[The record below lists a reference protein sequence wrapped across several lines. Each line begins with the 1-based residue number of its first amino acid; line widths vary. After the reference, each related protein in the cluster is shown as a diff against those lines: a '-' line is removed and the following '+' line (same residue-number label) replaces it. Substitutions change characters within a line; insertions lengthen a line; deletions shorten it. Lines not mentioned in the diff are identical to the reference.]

1 MIRVSCFLCFVLCLV
16 SGFVPCSVH
25 ADLRAGVA
33 KVDITPDVVAWKVPL
48 GGYAA
53 RKGRPATGVLSP
65 VFARAVILQEGK
77 TKVAIVSCDLCFLPA
92 GVRNAVTELLKTT
105 SAADAHLFLA
115 ATHTHTAPDPLA
127 MHPGNMFRDL
137 KGWTS
142 FDERLLQFTAG
153 KIAEAIVRADATLRP
168 VEIETASATLKNRNR
183 NRRGDPTV
191 DSQMTVVRLVTKSS
205 LPSANSSANL
215 STHSPNAPQPQ
226 TVLATLI
233 NFAAHPTLFDDT
245 DMEISPDYP
254 GVLASETEKR
264 TGEGSVCLFLNGA
277 EGDATVSGAT
287 GKTALERVQFYGK
300 TLAEEA
306 KAIKSTATE
315 TRASKAQES
324 LLFREI
330 EVTLPPRKP
339 HGTFI
344 VAAASLGATFA
355 QARALVNTL
364 MPLKTTLTCIGIGD
378 LLLIG
383 FPCEPTGD
391 IGLAAKSLAKK
402 AGYKNPCVV
411 ALVNDWLGYCLTP
424 EQYRAGKYE
433 ATMSFFGETIG
444 TTLLAGLEK
453 GLMSK

>member
-1 MIRVSCFLCFVLCLV
+1 MIRVSLFLAFFSGLVLCFV
-16 SGFVPCSVH
+16 PCPLR

-33 KVDITPDVVAWKVPL
+33 KVSITPDVREWKVPL

-65 VFARAVILQEGK
+65 VFARAVILQDGE

-92 GVRNAVTELLKTT
+92 GVRNAVTELLKKT
-105 SAADAHLFLA
+105 SAASAHLFLA
-115 ATHTHTAPDPLA
+115 ATHTHTAPDPLV
-127 MHPGNMFRDL
+127 MHPGNTFRDL

-142 FDERLLQFTAG
+142 FDERLLHFTAG
-153 KIAEAIVRADATLRP
+153 KIAEAIVRADATLKP
-168 VEIETASATLKNRNR
+168 VQIETASATLKNRNR

-191 DSQMTVVRLVTKSS
+191 DPQMTVIRLVTKSFS
-205 LPSANSSANL
+205 SSANTPAIL
-215 STHSPNAPQPQ
+215 QPRS
-226 TVLATLI
+226 VLVTLI

-254 GVLASETEKR
+254 GVLTSETEKR

-287 GKTALERVQFYGK
+287 GKTASERVQFYGK
-300 TLAEEA
+300 TLADEA
-306 KAIKSTATE
+306 EAIKSAPTE
-315 TRASKAQES
+315 KGISKPQTS

-364 MPLKTTLTCIGIGD
+364 MPTKTTLTCVGIGD

-391 IGLAAKSLAKK
+391 IGISAKSLAKK
-402 AGYKNPCVV
+402 AGYTNPCVV

-453 GLMSK
+453 GFKAK